1 MNKADQWVNIVLWV
15 CLLVHL
21 VVLIVG
27 LTSNRLSFL
36 SAWINLIIALSIL
49 LYWVQKQLRIEYH
62 VFELREWI
70 VLGMEVVVAATSM
83 YLIITKQWAGGVRIL
98 AYIFFGLH
106 MLVLILMAVFALTFK
121 MNRLF

>member
-1 MNKADQWVNIVLWV
+1 MSKADQWVNITIWV
-15 CLLVHL
+15 CILVHV

-27 LTSNRLSFL
+27 WTSNRLSFL
-36 SAWINLIIALSIL
+36 SAWINLIVALSIL

-62 VFELREWI
+62 IFELREWI
-70 VLGMEVVVAATSM
+70 VLGMEVVVATTSM

-106 MLVLILMAVFALTFK
+106 LLVLILMAVFALTFK

>member
-15 CLLVHL
+15 CILAHVI
-21 VVLIVG
+21 VLIVG
-27 LTSNRLSFL
+27 WTSNRLSFL

-62 VFELREWI
+62 IFELREWI
-70 VLGMEVVVAATSM
+70 VLGTEVVVAATSM

-98 AYIFFGLH
+98 AHIFFGLH
-106 MLVLILMAVFALTFK
+106 LLVLILMAVFALTFK